1 LPIKKLFPFFSEVT
15 MTTIHVKYHTKMP
28 VVDLDLQA
36 DQTNSADTFQ
46 GLEQSVRQLKQEEN
60 ELLSIAMRL
69 SQAVVRVGS
78 AEIGYDSFRQR
89 NDTLND
95 AQKCRED
102 LQQWLARHMGHA

>member
-1 LPIKKLFPFFSEVT
+1 
-15 MTTIHVKYHTKMP
+15 MTTIHVKYQTKMP

-36 DQTNSADTFQ
+36 DQPDLVNTFH
-46 GLEQSVRQLKQEEN
+46 GLEQSVRQLKQEED

-69 SQAVVRVGS
+69 SQAIVRVGS

-89 NDTLND
+89 NDTLSD
-95 AQKCRED
+95 AQKCRDD

>member
-1 LPIKKLFPFFSEVT
+1 
-15 MTTIHVKYHTKMP
+15 MTTIHVKYQTKMP

-36 DQTNSADTFQ
+36 EQPDLVNTFH
-46 GLEQSVRQLKQEEN
+46 GLEQSVRQLKQEED

-69 SQAVVRVGS
+69 SQAIVRVGS

-89 NDTLND
+89 NDTLHD
-95 AQKCRED
+95 AQKCRDD

>member
-1 LPIKKLFPFFSEVT
+1 
-15 MTTIHVKYHTKMP
+15 MTIIHVKYQTKMP

-36 DQTNSADTFQ
+36 DQPDLVNTFH
-46 GLEQSVRQLKQEEN
+46 GLEQSVRQLKQEED

-69 SQAVVRVGS
+69 SQAIVRVGS

-89 NDTLND
+89 NDTLSD
-95 AQKCRED
+95 AQKCRDD